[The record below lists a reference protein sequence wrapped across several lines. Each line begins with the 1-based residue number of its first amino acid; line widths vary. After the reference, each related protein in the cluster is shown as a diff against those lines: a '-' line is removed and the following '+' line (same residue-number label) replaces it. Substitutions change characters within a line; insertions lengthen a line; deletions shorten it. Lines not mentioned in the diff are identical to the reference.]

1 MRTGLEMLMGLG
13 LLVLAAAPTAC
24 AQALGAANPRAQ
36 VMLSSGSLAS
46 AEVEGSGVQGHS
58 LGDSGEL
65 VREIDDPNN
74 GDRWLLSRN
83 DRYPGGPG
91 RLVRAAVDRNEHG
104 GAPSRAAGRAGAAAF
119 NPVIRVGDRLIVE
132 EHTARVDA
140 ALEALALGPAAAG
153 SAFDVRLKMG
163 GKVVRAVALAPGR
176 AAFQPETEVRP

>member
-1 MRTGLEMLMGLG
+1 MRTGLEMLLGVG
-13 LLVLAAAPTAC
+13 LLVMAPAPTAC

-46 AEVEGSGVQGHS
+46 AAVEGSGVQGYS

-91 RLVRAAVDRNEHG
+91 RLVLAAVHRNKYG
-104 GAPSRAAGRAGAAAF
+104 GAPSRAASQAGAASF
-119 NPVIRVGDRLIVE
+119 HPVIRAGDRLIVE

-140 ALEALALGPAAAG
+140 TLEALALGSASAG

>member
-1 MRTGLEMLMGLG
+1 MRTVLEMILGGG

-24 AQALGAANPRAQ
+24 AQASGATNPRAQ

-46 AEVEGSGVQGHS
+46 AEGEGSGVQGNS

-91 RLVRAAVDRNEHG
+91 RLVLVRAHRQGESDARLRAAHQTEEARLL
-104 GAPSRAAGRAGAAAF
+104 
-119 NPVIRVGDRLIVE
+119 PVIRAGDRLTVE
-132 EHTARVDA
+132 EHTAHVDA
-140 ALEALALGPAAAG
+140 ALEARALGTAAAG
-153 SAFDVRLKMG
+153 AFFEARLAIG
-163 GKVVRAVALAPGR
+163 GRVVRVVALGPGR
-176 AAFQPETEVRP
+176 AALEPETEARQ

>member
-1 MRTGLEMLMGLG
+1 
-13 LLVLAAAPTAC
+13 
-24 AQALGAANPRAQ
+24 
-36 VMLSSGSLAS
+36 
-46 AEVEGSGVQGHS
+46 
-58 LGDSGEL
+58 L

-91 RLVRAAVDRNEHG
+91 RLVLAAVHRNEFG
-104 GAPSRAAGRAGAAAF
+104 GAPSRAVSQAGAAAF

-140 ALEALALGPAAAG
+140 TLEALALGPAAAG